1 MRHGQELRK
10 YTEYKNQSPKK
21 STNKGLHLC
30 KTSGVNQDLPN
41 VVTLKR
47 VSVHEE
53 SENNPKWPA
62 LFLWSICFFILFR
75 CMYIFEH
82 SVKQRQISNK
92 RFFFF
97 FSLHVFLVVVL
108 INAKAFPYFRGEGI
122 QQLMVE
128 NQPSFTNHQVQI
140 PEIND
145 ESIGLSSWGI
155 IQHPWF
161 KFQVARLAKLDVG
174 LQNVQ
179 GAIQNYKARFIS
191 SIAWSSGQRNVPSR
205 LRAGLLRLLVD
216 PVIQTS
222 PVSSQVRMPAPLLCI
237 TLGTKNIPRNLD
249 GVEVHA
255 NSF

>member
-30 KTSGVNQDLPN
+30 KTSGVNQVLPN

-97 FSLHVFLVVVL
+97 FLSSCLFGGCL
-108 INAKAFPYFRGEGI
+108 
-122 QQLMVE
+122 
-128 NQPSFTNHQVQI
+128 NQR
-140 PEIND
+140 
-145 ESIGLSSWGI
+145 ESIPILPGRGYTAIDGRKPTI
-155 IQHPWF
+155 IH
-161 KFQVARLAKLDVG
+161 K
-174 LQNVQ
+174 
-179 GAIQNYKARFIS
+179 
-191 SIAWSSGQRNVPSR
+191 
-205 LRAGLLRLLVD
+205 
-216 PVIQTS
+216 S
-222 PVSSQVRMPAPLLCI
+222 PGS
-237 TLGTKNIPRNLD
+237 NPRNQ
-249 GVEVHA
+249 
-255 NSF
+255 